1 MAARCANHGPII
13 DQYNQ
18 TPMTTKSKQ
27 IIKRGIAGFA
37 MNGKKLSQEQV
48 IAALITRVDS
58 LEADQFAHI
67 GALHALGA
75 GRCDTTGQWMIES
88 QLIRAGDRCQS
99 IKAFDPDHF
108 FSEFDDEDQG
118 FKNLVEIFREI
129 NRRGLHS
136 VFSKMPRDPNG
147 ILVEPYRSACLA
159 AIPRSMSK

>member
-1 MAARCANHGPII
+1 MKH
-13 DQYNQ
+13 
-18 TPMTTKSKQ
+18 MTSKSKQ
-27 IIKRGIAGFA
+27 TIKRGIAGFV
-37 MNGKKLSQEQV
+37 MNGKRLSQQQV
-48 IAALITRVDS
+48 IAELITRVES
-58 LEADQFAHI
+58 LEEDQFAHI

-75 GRCDTTGQWMIES
+75 GRCDTTGQWLLES

-108 FSEFDDEDQG
+108 FSEFDDDEQG

-136 VFSKMPRDPNG
+136 VFAKMPRDPNK

-159 AIPRSMSK
+159 AIPRSISK